1 MKKNLGQIDKI
12 IRFLLG
18 ITGGLLVYF
27 KVFDEVASWVI
38 LTLAAIL
45 LLTSLVSFCPLYGI
59 LGINSCRPRR

>member
-18 ITGGLLVYF
+18 ITGGLLVYY

-59 LGINSCRPRR
+59 LGINSCRPHR

>member
-18 ITGGLLVYF
+18 ITGGLLVYY